1 MAQASNPASNVT
13 ELPDTQRIKEVFAR
27 QQTQAI
33 RLRQS
38 TAAERIAK
46 IKRLK
51 QAIEDHREEIREAC
65 HKDFKK
71 TQVETDLNEIL
82 PLLSECNDAIR
93 HTGRWMRSRRVL
105 PTQLMMG
112 TSAWIQPQPKGTAL
126 IIAPWNFPF
135 NLMLGPLVSAL
146 AAGCTAMLKPSEMTP
161 HSAALMGRMVR
172 EIFPEDEV
180 ALFEGD
186 ARTSTALL
194 EQPFDHIFFTG
205 APAIGKVVMAAAAKN
220 LTSVTLELGGKS
232 PTIVDQTAKLDLA
245 ARNIM
250 FGKLTNSGQI
260 CIAPDYLL
268 VHESVKDEFV
278 KNCVAV
284 IEERYGSGANA
295 QAQSPNFTHIVN
307 ERHTQRIGALLEDAT
322 QRGANVI
329 TGGEVRPG
337 DHFVQPTLI
346 DNIPEDAEI
355 LKEEI
360 FGPLFPIITYR
371 DLDEVISYIN
381 AREKPLALYMWSE
394 DDDNVRRVMQETTS
408 GGACINHTLVQFLHA
423 RLPFGGVNNSGI
435 GNAHGEFGF
444 KAFSHERAVVKT
456 RFMMARML
464 FPPYNSFKLLFIK
477 LSKYFV

>member
-1 MAQASNPASNVT
+1 MAQASAAANVT
-13 ELPDTQRIKEVFAR
+13 ELPDLQRIKDVFAR
-27 QQTQAI
+27 QQKQAI

-46 IKRLK
+46 IERLK
-51 QAIEDHREEIREAC
+51 QAVEDHRDEIREAC
-65 HKDFKK
+65 HKDFRK
-71 TQVETDLNEIL
+71 TEVETDLNEIL
-82 PLLSECNDAIR
+82 TVLSECNDAIR
-93 HTGRWMRSRRVL
+93 HLSKWMRPKRVM

-112 TSAWIQPQPKGTAL
+112 TSAWIQPQPKGTSL

-135 NLMLGPLVSAL
+135 TLMFGPLVSAL
-146 AAGCTAMLKPSEMTP
+146 AAGCTAILKPSEMTP
-161 HSAALMGRMVR
+161 HSSALMARIIR
-172 EIFPEDEV
+172 EIYPEDEV

-205 APAIGKVVMAAAAKN
+205 APAIGKIVMEAAAKN

-232 PTIVDQTAKLDLA
+232 PTIVDKTADLELA
-245 ARNIM
+245 AKNIM

-260 CIAPDYLL
+260 CIAPDYLF
-268 VHESVKDEFV
+268 VHESVKDQFIQ
-278 KNCVAV
+278 NCVAV
-284 IEERYGSGANA
+284 IKERYGDTADA
-295 QAQSPNFTHIVN
+295 QAKSPNLTHIVN
-307 ERHTQRIGALLEDAT
+307 ERHTRRIGTLLEDAT
-322 QRGANVI
+322 KRGARVI
-329 TGGEVRPG
+329 TGGEVRQEES
-337 DHFVQPTLI
+337 FIQPTLI

-360 FGPLFPIITYR
+360 FGPLFPILTFKE
-371 DLDEVISYIN
+371 LDEVISYIN
-381 AREKPLALYMWSE
+381 ERPKPLALYLWSE
-394 DDDNVRRVMQETTS
+394 NNDNVRRVMEETTS
-408 GGACINHTLVQFLHA
+408 GGACINHTLVHFLHA

-435 GNAHGEFGF
+435 GAAHGEFGF
-444 KAFSHERAVVKT
+444 KEFSHMRAVVKT